1 MRNTSEQ
8 KKWQRNGKGY
18 AKTDIRFWM
27 GVLFKPKYTDADRR
41 IEAKNW
47 SVRIQYQGNRRAFS
61 LGTPNQAAAAARAKD
76 IYLHLH
82 ANGWERTIAR
92 YRPELVA
99 KKKQDAT
106 IGEFFSEVKAKADG
120 NPKTIEG
127 YCKSFRKIAADIM
140 DIENTPKK
148 FDYRSGGHQRWLEQ
162 VHSIPLATIGPNMV
176 QAWKRSFLAKAG
188 NDPVASRQAK
198 VSVNF
203 FLRQA
208 RNLFSPDVLR
218 HLDIELPNPLPFTGI
233 QFEPRQSL
241 KYRSEFDIKKLIQ
254 TAKDSL
260 SEHQPELFKIFLL
273 AVMAGLRRKEIDLL
287 EWGAFQWQHS
297 CIRIEATRWF
307 QPKSEDSIG
316 DVQVDPEVLEIFRG
330 YRARAIGGFVIE
342 STRRPRLGVT
352 YQYYRCQELFERLT
366 IWLRENGV
374 KDNKPLHVL
383 RKEYGSQIC
392 AIHGI
397 HAASRAL
404 RHADIRVTNEYYTD
418 SRVRVT
424 PEMGHLLKADS
435 DVTAAVKP
443 KLLSPAAK

>member
-1 MRNTSEQ
+1 M
-8 KKWQRNGKGY
+8 
-18 AKTDIRFWM
+18 I
-27 GVLFKPKYTDADRR
+27 
-41 IEAKNW
+41 
-47 SVRIQYQGNRRAFS
+47 
-61 LGTPNQAAAAARAKD
+61 
-76 IYLHLH
+76 
-82 ANGWERTIAR
+82 
-92 YRPELVA
+92 
-99 KKKQDAT
+99 
-106 IGEFFSEVKAKADG
+106 
-120 NPKTIEG
+120 
-127 YCKSFRKIAADIM
+127 
-140 DIENTPKK
+140 
-148 FDYRSGGHQRWLEQ
+148 
-162 VHSIPLATIGPNMV
+162 
-176 QAWKRSFLAKAG
+176 
-188 NDPVASRQAK
+188 PVASRQTK

-233 QFEPRQSL
+233 QFEPRKSL

-287 EWGAFQWQHS
+287 EWGAFQWQHG
-297 CIRIEATRWF
+297 CTRIEATRWF

-397 HAASRAL
+397 HAASRAP

-418 SRVRVT
+418 SQVDEMPFSRAITYKLIDAGLISSVVVT
-424 PEMGHLLKADS
+424 WPGSRRGRGLIDGDS
-435 DVTAAVKP
+435 LDSYLERLTAKQALAP
-443 KLLSPAAK
+443 LDSEQLS